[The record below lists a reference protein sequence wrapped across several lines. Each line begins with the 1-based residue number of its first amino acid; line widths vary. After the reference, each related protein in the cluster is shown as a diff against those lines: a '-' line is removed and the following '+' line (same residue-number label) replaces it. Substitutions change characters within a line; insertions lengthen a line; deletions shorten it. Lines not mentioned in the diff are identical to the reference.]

1 MNIRQEIH
9 HVKNLLAQGGDLML
23 LRLRLLGL
31 DAAGQLAAT
40 LKIAAMIA
48 FAAVLALIALI
59 ALLFGLNTVLSHE
72 AKIWVFFG
80 IAAAAFLAVV
90 VLLLCIPA
98 LWRNSSG
105 MMAQTLQAMQED
117 WRLLNGRAQENKH
130 DQQP

>member
-9 HVKNLLAQGGDLML
+9 HMKNLLAQGGDLML

-48 FAAVLALIALI
+48 LAAVSALIALI

-80 IAAAAFLAVV
+80 MAAAAFLAVV
-90 VLLLCIPA
+90 VLLLRIPV

-105 MMAQTLQAMQED
+105 MMAQTLQAMRDD
-117 WRLLNGRAQENKH
+117 WRLLNGRKQETEY
-130 DQQP
+130 DRQP

>member
-31 DAAGQLAAT
+31 DAAGQIAAA

-48 FAAVLALIALI
+48 FAAVLALVALI

-80 IAAAAFLAVV
+80 IAAAAFLTVV

-98 LWRNSSG
+98 LWRNSSN
-105 MMAQTLQAMQED
+105 MMAQTLQAMQDD
-117 WRLLNGRAQENKH
+117 WRLLNGRTQETRN
-130 DQQP
+130 DR